1 MTPAPERDGTPGG
14 YRHPVTAWRAALAGF
29 RFHATAGARV
39 ALRNTYMGVAAVLF
53 FVIVGAPSPLRLV
66 YGVARS
72 LAAAG
77 EPPWAL
83 AVMALLAVAL
93 SRAAVPQLTA
103 GEGGWIRSLPLG
115 AVGQR
120 RALVVA
126 FVLAQAPVLG
136 CALASVIA
144 VAIAPGMSLSAA
156 KLLAMP
162 AIAVGAAL
170 LGLPRRT
177 RHVRWHGRGWLPQRV
192 AWRALSWRVVPC
204 TLPAAI
210 PLAGAWFFRANNA
223 LTASEAVD
231 AVRLCGVVAVT
242 LVLAGLADALHLRRP
257 VWAWARSLPWSS
269 AQRVR
274 HDAATLVAATA
285 PVLLA
290 IVMLDLV
297 AALTVLAVMPLLAL
311 TAAGAIRR
319 AGARRT
325 AAAGEVLLVGV
336 LVTTALALSPWSV
349 VALVAVTPL
358 VQRLAVHRERRASP
372 SRWMELHHRVEGDS
386 AFLGTA

>member
-1 MTPAPERDGTPGG
+1 M
-14 YRHPVTAWRAALAGF
+14 
-29 RFHATAGARV
+29 
-39 ALRNTYMGVAAVLF
+39 
-53 FVIVGAPSPLRLV
+53 
-66 YGVARS
+66 
-72 LAAAG
+72 
-77 EPPWAL
+77 
-83 AVMALLAVAL
+83 
-93 SRAAVPQLTA
+93 
-103 GEGGWIRSLPLG
+103 
-115 AVGQR
+115 
-120 RALVVA
+120 
-126 FVLAQAPVLG
+126 
-136 CALASVIA
+136 
-144 VAIAPGMSLSAA
+144 
-156 KLLAMP
+156 
-162 AIAVGAAL
+162 
-170 LGLPRRT
+170 
-177 RHVRWHGRGWLPQRV
+177 
-192 AWRALSWRVVPC
+192 AWRALSWRVIPC

-269 AQRVR
+269 AQ

-358 VQRLAVHRERRASP
+358 VQRLAVRRERRASP

>member
-1 MTPAPERDGTPGG
+1 M
-14 YRHPVTAWRAALAGF
+14 TAWRAALAGF

-39 ALRNTYMGVAAVLF
+39 ALRNTYMGVATVLF
-53 FVIVGAPSPLRLV
+53 FVIVGSPDPVALV
-66 YGVARS
+66 HELARS

-77 EPPWAL
+77 DPAWAL
-83 AVMALLAVAL
+83 FVMVVLAVAL
-93 SRAAVPQLTA
+93 TRAAVPQLTA
-103 GEGGWIRSLPLG
+103 GESGWIRSLPLG

-136 CALASVIA
+136 CALASVIF
-144 VAIAPGMSLSAA
+144 VALAPEVALSAT

-170 LGLPRRT
+170 LGLPRRA
-177 RHVRWHGRGWLPQRV
+177 RHVRWRGRGWLPQRM

-204 TLPAAI
+204 TLPAVI
-210 PLAGAWFFRANNA
+210 PLAGAWFFRANNDLSA
-223 LTASEAVD
+223 AEAID

-269 AQRVR
+269 AQRVG
-274 HDAATLVAATA
+274 HDAAALVAGTA

-290 IVMLDLV
+290 IALLDLV
-297 AALTVLAVMPLLAL
+297 AALTVLALMPLLAL
-311 TAAGAIRR
+311 VAAGAIRR

-358 VQRLAVHRERRASP
+358 AQRLAVRRERRASP

>member
-1 MTPAPERDGTPGG
+1 
-14 YRHPVTAWRAALAGF
+14 
-29 RFHATAGARV
+29 
-39 ALRNTYMGVAAVLF
+39 
-53 FVIVGAPSPLRLV
+53 VIVGSPNPVGLV
-66 YGVARS
+66 YGLARS

-77 EPPWAL
+77 DPPWAL
-83 AVMALLAVAL
+83 VVMAVLAVAL
-93 SRAAVPQLTA
+93 TRAAIPQLTA

-120 RALVVA
+120 RALVFA
-126 FVLAQAPVLG
+126 FVLAQAPVLA
-136 CALASVIA
+136 CEILSVLAVALAR
-144 VAIAPGMSLSAA
+144 GMELSAT

-162 AIAVGAAL
+162 AIAIGVAL
-170 LGLPRRT
+170 LGLPRRA
-177 RHVRWHGRGWLPQRV
+177 RHVRWRGRGWLPERM

-210 PLAGAWFFRANNA
+210 PLAGAWFFRANNE
-223 LTASEAVD
+223 LTAAEAID

-242 LVLAGLADALHLRRP
+242 LGLAGLADALHRRRP
-257 VWAWARSLPWSS
+257 VWAWARALPWSS
-269 AQRVR
+269 AQRVG
-274 HDAATLVAATA
+274 HDAAALVAGAS
-285 PVLLA
+285 PVLFA
-290 IVMLDLV
+290 IAVLDIV
-297 AALTVLAVMPLLAL
+297 AAVTVLAVMPLLAL
-311 TAAGAIRR
+311 IAAGAIRR

-358 VQRLAVHRERRASP
+358 AQRLAVHRERQASP
-372 SRWMELHHRVEGDS
+372 SQWLELHHRVEGDS